1 MAVAAIAVLSS
12 CSGDDAVLDEN
23 GQNEEAMTI
32 TVAMEDFDGPTSRTT
47 LNTSTLQP
55 EWVEGDQIRLVNQYR
70 DAYYEATSSGPTSTF
85 TSKSGTTPS
94 SNIDVF
100 YPTTMYES
108 SKKKLPAS
116 YTYKSGKFEMPMYA
130 FVAKKEDFLNTNNNI
145 QMKNLCAVLA
155 ITVPSSQVS
164 KVYGIEV
171 SSDQQ
176 LNGELSSI
184 NYSTGGFTFASATLT
199 DDNKKVSLT
208 TGILG
213 NIDISD
219 SKTFYLPIPPG
230 THNPLTIKVYTDKNK
245 TQYKQMTTKKSGGV
259 TVERN
264 KIYPITFAD
273 NQEVH
278 VPTIQP
284 NNDSKVFNGLFSVS
298 ATKQVRFT
306 KGNLYWTGSTYAF
319 ESNQTDYPT
328 SWSSSHVG
336 HFYFSKTA
344 SVTYAQTY
352 SDASAAANDT
362 YCFNENSKLTIGSYQ
377 YYLLT
382 YKEWEYVTG
391 RRNNASNLLKHYET
405 VTDGSKSYYPCTL
418 IAPDNFD
425 TSNWKSS
432 GSYTLEELNSRG
444 VVILPPAGYRD
455 GSSIDNSGIVG
466 WYWNSTS
473 SSDENSDAYT
483 LNFIHHNTTV
493 AWGYTFAGRKN
504 AKSIRLVSDVVKQ

>member
-1 MAVAAIAVLSS
+1 MKKSLYMTVAAIAVLSS
-12 CSGDDAVLDEN
+12 CSGDDAILDEN
-23 GQNEEAMTI
+23 GQNEMPMTI

-55 EWVEGDQIRLVNQYR
+55 EWVEGELIRLVNQYN
-70 DAYYEATSSGPTSTF
+70 DAYYKATSSGPTSTF
-85 TSKSGTTPS
+85 TCKSGTTPG
-94 SNIDVF
+94 SNIYIF
-100 YPTTMYES
+100 YPSTMYDDS
-108 SKKKLPAS
+108 SKKILLPAS
-116 YTYKSGKFEMPMYA
+116 YTYSSGKFGMPMYA
-130 FVAKKEDFLNTNNNI
+130 FVASENDINTI

-176 LNGELSSI
+176 LNGQLRRI
-184 NYSTGGFTFASATLT
+184 DYSTGKITFASATLT
-199 DDNKKVSLT
+199 DDNKKVKLDGT
-208 TGILG
+208 I
-213 NIDISD
+213 NISE
-219 SKTFYLPIPPG
+219 SVTFYLPIPPG
-230 THNPLTIKVYTDKNK
+230 THNPLTIKVYTDNKK
-245 TQYKQMTTKKSGGV
+245 TQYKQMTTTKSGGV

-264 KIYPITFAD
+264 KIYPVTFAD
-273 NQEVH
+273 H

-284 NNDSKVFNGLFSVS
+284 NTDTKVFDGLFSVS

-306 KGNLYWTGSTYAF
+306 KGNLYWTGSAYAF
-319 ESNQTDYPT
+319 EQNQTDYPT

-382 YKEWEYVTG
+382 DDEWGYVTE

-405 VTDGSKSYYPCTL
+405 VTNGSNSYFPCTL

-425 TSNWKSS
+425 TSKWKSS
-432 GSYTLEELNSRG
+432 GSYSLLELQNLG
-444 VVILPPAGYRD
+444 IVCLPPAGYRD
-455 GSSIDNSGIVG
+455 GATITGGNNSG
-466 WYWNSTS
+466 WYWTTGGDESSTASAYYFLYNKTNNNS
-473 SSDENSDAYT
+473 
-483 LNFIHHNTTV
+483 
-493 AWGYTFAGRKN
+493 GYGFADSNRN
-504 AKSIRLVSDVVKQ
+504 MAKSIRLVSDVVKK